1 MSAVYDLFENP
12 PAEDGAQQPLH
23 ARIVLKGTVGQ
34 EEFLDRV
41 HKFTGISRSL
51 LAGAMEAFANET
63 CDLLANG
70 WNVELGKLGFFSASL
85 QCPPVY
91 DKKKVRAS
99 SVKLKSINF
108 RASRVCRREVGRQMR
123 LQRRE
128 TSPQSKQGG
137 ISRPT
142 CIERLAEYFKTHLFI
157 SRTSYCLLTGRN
169 KRCAIAD
176 LNAFIAEGIIRREGL
191 GKLSIYCKSNVFSPS
206 Q

>member
-1 MSAVYDLFENP
+1 MSALYDLFKNP
-12 PAEDGAQQPLH
+12 PAEDGTQQPLH
-23 ARIVLKGTVGQ
+23 ARIVLRGTVDQ

-91 DKKKVRAS
+91 DKKEIRAS
-99 SVKLKSINF
+99 SVKLKNINF
-108 RASRVCRREVGRQMR
+108 RASRVCRKEVSRQMR

-128 TSPQSKQGG
+128 TTSK
-137 ISRPT
+137 SRQDSFSHQM
-142 CIERLAEYFKTHLFI
+142 CIERLGEYFKTHLFI

-169 KRCAIAD
+169 KRCAIVD
-176 LNAFIAEGIIRREGL
+176 LNALIAEGIIRREGL
-191 GKLSIYCKSNVFSPS
+191 GKLSVYCNSKDSSLS
-206 Q
+206 K